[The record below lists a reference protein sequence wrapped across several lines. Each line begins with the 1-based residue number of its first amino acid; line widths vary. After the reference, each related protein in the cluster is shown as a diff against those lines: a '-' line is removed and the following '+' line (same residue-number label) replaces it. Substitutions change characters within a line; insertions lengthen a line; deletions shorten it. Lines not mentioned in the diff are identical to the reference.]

1 MAPPDPSPIPKPA
14 KLPLLRRLNLFEEM
28 SDEEVEEVSRQL
40 AMSECPT
47 GQAVYAG
54 KPNRIYLLKSG
65 RVRLYQLSPEGAEV
79 TTAVLVPGQ
88 LFGTTS
94 LFGEAADNDH
104 AEALEDSYICEASA
118 PEFLGIMARHPLLMA
133 KVMMAMARQ
142 LFRLERTVEQL
153 VHESVETRLARH
165 LLDELGGA
173 EATPDGALLPPQT
186 RDELAAR
193 VLSTRESVSRTLNRW
208 SRDGVITLSGRRILV
223 RDPAPLRRRA
233 GESGQPSGSAGDQ
246 TRVVPTDIE

>member
-1 MAPPDPSPIPKPA
+1 MTAVTDLGWRTWQSGDVATNARRTPKPD

-28 SDEEVEEVSRQL
+28 SDAEVEEVSHKL
-40 AMSECPT
+40 AMSECP
-47 GQAVYAG
+47 GGCQVYAG
-54 KPNRIYLLKSG
+54 TPNRIYLLKSG
-65 RVRLYQLSPEGAEV
+65 RVRLYQLSRDGDQV

-118 PEFLGIMARHPLLMA
+118 PEFLGIMSRHPLLMA
-133 KVMMAMARQ
+133 KVMMAMARH

-153 VHESVETRLARH
+153 VYESVETRLARY
-165 LLDELGGA
+165 LLGELDAG
-173 EATPDGALLPPQT
+173 EERTDGIVLPAQT

-193 VLSTRESVSRTLNRW
+193 VLSTRESVSRTLSRW
-208 SRDGVITLSGRRILV
+208 TRAGIIGADGRRIVV
-223 RDPAPLRRRA
+223 RDVARLRRRE
-233 GESGQPSGSAGDQ
+233 GGNG
-246 TRVVPTDIE
+246 

>member
-1 MAPPDPSPIPKPA
+1 MVRPGPVPPSKPA

-28 SDEEVEEVSRQL
+28 GDAEVEDISRQL
-40 AMSECPT
+40 VMSACAT

-65 RVRLYQLSPEGAEV
+65 RVRLYQLSAEGTDV

-118 PEFLGIMARHPLLMA
+118 PEFLGIMAKHPLLMA
-133 KVMMAMARQ
+133 KVMMAMARH

-165 LLDELGGA
+165 LLEELGSA
-173 EATPDGALLPPQT
+173 EATPAGALLPPQT

-208 SRDGVITLSGRRILV
+208 SREGVITLSGRRIV
-223 RDPAPLRRRA
+223 VHDPARLGRRA
-233 GESGQPSGSAGDQ
+233 AEARQTSGPADDQ
-246 TRVVPTDIE
+246 ARVVPTEAE